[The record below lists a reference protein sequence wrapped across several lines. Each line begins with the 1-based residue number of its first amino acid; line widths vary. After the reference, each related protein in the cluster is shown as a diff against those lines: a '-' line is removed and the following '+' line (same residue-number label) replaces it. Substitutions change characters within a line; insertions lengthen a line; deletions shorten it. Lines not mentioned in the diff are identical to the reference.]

1 MLSAISRVTESDL
14 PVLAGMQPISL
25 EEMAAVSLMNRTDT
39 KYVTTADK
47 LLLLLADAS
56 NSRYRVLEIGGQRLM
71 GYESVYYDTDK
82 LEMFTAHRNRKLFRK
97 KVRVRTYKSSG
108 QTFLEVKRKN
118 NHGRTKKKRICIP
131 QENTLAF
138 AKSPG
143 AEDFISRLT
152 EWNPSSLAPETTT
165 DFDRITIVN
174 QELTE
179 RITIDLNLR
188 FHNFRSEKSAD
199 LGSLVILEVK
209 QDGLKRSAFKDILLA
224 RRVFPFRLS
233 KYCIA
238 VSLTDP
244 AARIGRFKEKI
255 RHIEKLI
262 S

>member
-1 MLSAISRVTESDL
+1 MLSAISRVIECDL
-14 PVLAGMQPISL
+14 PVLADMPPVSL
-25 EEMAAVSLMNRTDT
+25 EEMSAVSLMNRTDT
-39 KYVTTADK
+39 KFVTTADK
-47 LLLLLADAS
+47 LALLLADAEHEG
-56 NSRYRVLEIGGQRLM
+56 YRVLEIEGMRLL
-71 GYESVYYDTDK
+71 GYESVYYDTDN

-108 QTFLEVKRKN
+108 LTFLEIKRKN
-118 NHGRTKKKRICIP
+118 NHGRTKKKRITIP
-131 QENTLAF
+131 QDNILEFTKA
-138 AKSPG
+138 PG
-143 AEDFISRLT
+143 AEDFICRHTQWKPEILT
-152 EWNPSSLAPETTT
+152 PETTT

-188 FHNFRSEKSAD
+188 FYNFRSQKTAD
-199 LGSLVILEVK
+199 LAKLAIIEVK
-209 QDGLKRSAFKDILLA
+209 QDGLKRSVFKDILLKY
-224 RRVFPFRLS
+224 RIFPFRLS

-244 AARIGRFKEKI
+244 SARIGRFKEKI